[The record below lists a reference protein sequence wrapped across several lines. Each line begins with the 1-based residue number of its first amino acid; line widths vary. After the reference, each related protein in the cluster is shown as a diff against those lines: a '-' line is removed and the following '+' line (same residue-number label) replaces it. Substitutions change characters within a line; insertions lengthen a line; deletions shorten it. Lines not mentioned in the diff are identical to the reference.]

1 MVSLIQTSEIEETM
15 QFLNKVEVSKANLSL
30 ILNTADETH
39 PSPHSKK
46 KKSVLARAAGD
57 VIVPFLRKL
66 NKFSLPGNR

>member
-1 MVSLIQTSEIEETM
+1 MVSLIQSSEIEETM

-39 PSPHSKK
+39 PSPYSK

-57 VIVPFLRKL
+57 VIVPFLHKL